1 MNNKFIPI
9 ISVFMTISLV
19 VFVALQFY
27 WLKSYYEA
35 LEQDFSNKVDEA
47 LESSAK
53 KMTELDVEKYYAQ
66 YKNLNKYV
74 MESTQPSVTAI
85 QQVEDSAS
93 RRNITYYKNI
103 IENKDIPISQ
113 RGDSLKVTTMYTDE
127 A

>member
-35 LEQDFSNKVDEA
+35 LEQDFSNKVHAA

-53 KMTELDVEKYYAQ
+53 K
-66 YKNLNKYV
+66 
-74 MESTQPSVTAI
+74 
-85 QQVEDSAS
+85 
-93 RRNITYYKNI
+93 
-103 IENKDIPISQ
+103 
-113 RGDSLKVTTMYTDE
+113 
-127 A
+127 